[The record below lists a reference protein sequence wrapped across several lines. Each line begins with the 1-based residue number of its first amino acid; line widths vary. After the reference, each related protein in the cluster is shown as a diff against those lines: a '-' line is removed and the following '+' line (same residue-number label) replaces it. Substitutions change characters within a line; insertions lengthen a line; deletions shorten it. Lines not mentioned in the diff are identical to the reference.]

1 MLRAMAKLTFRSAL
15 VTGASSGIG
24 REIARVLAGRG
35 SDLVLVARRSERLAE
50 LAEELGGTAGRT
62 VDWVAADLAS
72 DEGVAEVTR
81 SLTDRPVELL
91 VNNAGVGSS
100 GPFHR
105 LDVAEQAR
113 QVRLNALALLELTG
127 AALPA
132 MVDAGRGGVLNVSS
146 IAGNQ
151 PLRGYAT
158 YGATKAFVTSFTES
172 IAFELRGTGVHV
184 TVVKPGYTDT
194 EMSSDEEVP
203 APGTLQRRLLW
214 LDADRVARS
223 AVDAVEAGRLHCVP
237 GVTWKFADGAIQSLP
252 RAVVRAI
259 SARVQG

>member
-35 SDLVLVARRSERLAE
+35 CDVVLVARRSDRLAE
-50 LAEELGGTAGRT
+50 LATELGGSTE
-62 VDWVAADLAS
+62 WIAADLAS
-72 DEGVAEVTR
+72 DAGVAEVTR
-81 SLTDRPVELL
+81 RLNDHPVELL

-105 LDVAEQAR
+105 LHVGEQAR
-113 QVRLNALALLELTG
+113 QVRLNSLALLELTG

-132 MVDAGRGGVLNVSS
+132 MVDAGRGGILNVSS

-194 EMSSDEEVP
+194 EMSSDEGVP

-214 LDADRVARS
+214 LDADRVARD
-223 AVDAVEAGRLHCVP
+223 AVEAVEAGRLHCVP
-237 GVTWKFADGAIQSLP
+237 GLTWKLTDGMLQSLP

-259 SARVQG
+259 SSRVQG

>member
-1 MLRAMAKLTFRSAL
+1 MLRAMANLRFRSAL

-35 SDLVLVARRSERLAE
+35 CELVLVARRSDRLAE
-50 LAEELGGTAGRT
+50 LAQELGGSTE
-62 VDWVAADLAS
+62 WIAADLAI
-72 DEGVAEVTR
+72 DDGVAEVTR
-81 SLTDRPVELL
+81 RLNDHPVELL

-100 GPFHR
+100 GPFHQ
-105 LDVAEQAR
+105 LPVAEQAR
-113 QVRLNALALLELTG
+113 QVRLNSLALLELTG
-127 AALPA
+127 AVLPG
-132 MVDAGRGGVLNVSS
+132 MVGAGRGGILNVSS

-194 EMSSDEEVP
+194 EMSGDEEVP
-203 APGTLQRRLLW
+203 PPGTLQRRLLW
-214 LDADRVARS
+214 LDADRVARD
-223 AVDAVEAGRLHCVP
+223 AVEAVEAGRLHCVP
-237 GVTWKFADGAIQSLP
+237 GLTWKLADGMLQSLP

-259 SARVQG
+259 SSRVQG

>member
-1 MLRAMAKLTFRSAL
+1 MLPAMANLTFRSAL

-35 SDLVLVARRSERLAE
+35 CRVVLVARRSDRLAE
-50 LAEELGGTAGRT
+50 LAAELDGSTE
-62 VDWVAADLAS
+62 WVAADLAT
-72 DEGVAEVTR
+72 DDGVAEVTR
-81 SLTDRPVELL
+81 RLEDSPVELL

-100 GPFHR
+100 GPFHK
-105 LDVAEQAR
+105 LHVAEQAR
-113 QVRLNALALLELTG
+113 QVRLNSLALLELTG
-127 AALPA
+127 AALPS
-132 MVDAGRGGVLNVSS
+132 MVDAGRGGILNVSS

-194 EMSSDEEVP
+194 EMSGDEQVP

-214 LDADRVARS
+214 LDADRVARD
-223 AVDAVEAGRLHCVP
+223 AVEAVEAGRLHCVP
-237 GVTWKFADGAIQSLP
+237 GLTWKLTEGMIQSLP

-259 SARVQG
+259 SSRVQG

>member
-1 MLRAMAKLTFRSAL
+1 MAKITFRSAL

-35 SDLVLVARRSERLAE
+35 CDLVLVARRADRLAE
-50 LAEELGGTAGRT
+50 LAAEFGPDKT
-62 VDWVAADLAS
+62 VEWIVADLAT
-72 DEGVAEVTR
+72 DEGVAEVSR
-81 SLTDRPVELL
+81 RLAERPVELL
-91 VNNAGVGSS
+91 VNNAGVGSG
-100 GPFHR
+100 GPFHQ
-105 LDVAEQAR
+105 LPVADQAR
-113 QVRLNALALLELTG
+113 QVRLNSLALLELTG
-127 AALPA
+127 AALPS
-132 MVDAGRGGVLNVSS
+132 MVDAGHGGILNVSS

-194 EMSSDEEVP
+194 EMSDDEEVP

-214 LDADRVARS
+214 LDADRVARE

-237 GVTWKFADGAIQSLP
+237 GITWKFADGAIQSLP

-259 SARVQG
+259 SSRVQG